1 MQIPSLYRF
10 SFSIFCFFHYYS
22 FIIFYNNSPFTKS
35 FYMMVLQSML
45 LAIFIHIA
53 CPGELEAA
61 EIIIHTTG
69 TMFHAP

>member
-1 MQIPSLYRF
+1 
-10 SFSIFCFFHYYS
+10 
-22 FIIFYNNSPFTKS
+22 
-35 FYMMVLQSML
+35 MMVLQSML

-53 CPGELEAA
+53 CPGELEAD